1 VTETFLVILG
11 ALLFVTG
18 TVVGSFLNVCIYRI
32 PWEKSIIWPHSC
44 CPNCRHAIAARDN
57 VPIVGWLALR
67 GRCRHCAAPISPRY
81 PLVEGLVGL
90 LFVGAFLAD
99 VAARPDVLQGGVL
112 AEASVRLAYHL
123 ILIGLLVVATFID
136 FDLYIIPDEVTVPGM
151 VLGVALGALVPGV
164 RLDPA
169 APGPVAVATHA
180 EGLWMGVQGLLV
192 GGGLIWA
199 VRIVAG
205 KVFGREAMGFGDV
218 TLLAMIGSFLGW
230 QAAVLTFFLSPFSG
244 LPHAL
249 GKLVATLIKR
259 LRGRPRAEADREIPF
274 GPYLSLA
281 ATVLVLGWPWIW
293 WGWAKGLFHQFSVV
307 FWYMAGQER

>member
-1 VTETFLVILG
+1 MIEAFLAILG
-11 ALLFVTG
+11 TLLFLTG

-32 PWEKSIIWPHSC
+32 PWQKSVIWPHSC
-44 CPNCRHAIAARDN
+44 CPRCLGAIAPRDN
-57 VPIVGWLALR
+57 VPILGWLALR
-67 GRCRHCAAPISPRY
+67 GRCRRCGLPISARY

-90 LFVGAFLAD
+90 LFVGAFWAD
-99 VAARPDVLQGGVL
+99 VATRPDLLHAGVL
-112 AEASVRLAYHL
+112 AGALARLAYHL
-123 ILIGLLVVATFID
+123 VLIGLLVVATFID
-136 FDLYIIPDEVTVPGM
+136 FDLYLIPDEVTVPGM
-151 VLGVALGALVPGV
+151 VLGIVLGALVPGV

-169 APGPVAVATHA
+169 AAVPTPLTSPA
-180 EGLWMGVQGLLV
+180 EGLWLGVQGLVV

-205 KVFGREAMGFGDV
+205 VAFGREAMGFGDV
-218 TLLAMIGSFLGW
+218 TLMAMIGSFLGW

-249 GKLVATLIKR
+249 GKLVATLLKR
-259 LRGRPRAEADREIPF
+259 LRGGPRAASDREIPF

-293 WGWAKGLFHQFSVV
+293 WGWARGLFHQFSVV